1 MIRSADP
8 SPQWRVEGMKE
19 AYKNGKQLAMKLS
32 WSVKELE
39 PDVAGSVCSL
49 AFLQYNNPNGLNR
62 MELW

>member
-1 MIRSADP
+1 
-8 SPQWRVEGMKE
+8 MKE